1 MRSHK
6 VLDPNTGTNGTREQ
20 RQGGL
25 VNEEF
30 QNQMVLGINILV
42 LLLPGLVGQFCL
54 PRLT

>member
-1 MRSHK
+1 VRSHK